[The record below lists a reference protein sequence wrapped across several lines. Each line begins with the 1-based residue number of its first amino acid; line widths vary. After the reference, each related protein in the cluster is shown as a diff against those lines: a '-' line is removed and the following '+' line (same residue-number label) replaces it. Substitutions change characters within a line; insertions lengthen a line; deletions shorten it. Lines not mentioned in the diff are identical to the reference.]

1 MTFKHKEYEVRIKVV
16 QEQWLHLKMKFLLG
30 YNMKIIIWW
39 GYFSRWREQ
48 AISQLVGGGIPLITP
63 YRPPPPL
70 PKYRK
75 RCTKVQQILCF
86 LVFPILSG
94 LKLENFPCGQQK
106 QVAKFQSLQ
115 V

>member
-63 YRPPPPL
+63 YRPPPPQVEKTL
-70 PKYRK
+70 HKGSTDFMFPKNAA
-75 RCTKVQQILCF
+75 F
-86 LVFPILSG
+86 HFS
-94 LKLENFPCGQQK
+94 
-106 QVAKFQSLQ
+106 
-115 V
+115 